1 MSTTLQRA
9 DTSSPPEEIGRHSIS
24 PFLLLVLLTAVLWIA
39 ALRIR
44 RRRARGRATGEGDGI
59 RDRSDHDVPFRGSR

>member
-9 DTSSPPEEIGRHSIS
+9 DTSIAPEASGRHSIS
-24 PFLLLVLLTAVLWIA
+24 PLLLLVLLTAVLWIA

-44 RRRARGRATGEGDGI
+44 RRQAKRQERM
-59 RDRSDHDVPFRGSR
+59 